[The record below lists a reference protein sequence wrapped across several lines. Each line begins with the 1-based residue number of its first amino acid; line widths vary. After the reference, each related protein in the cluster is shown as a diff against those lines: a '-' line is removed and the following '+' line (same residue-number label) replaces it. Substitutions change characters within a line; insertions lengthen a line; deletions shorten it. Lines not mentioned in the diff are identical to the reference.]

1 MFQIFKTKNKKLL
14 NNYRHRLICRD
25 IFDHVAQ
32 MQDALKTQSNEYWKK
47 KREMTRWKIEI
58 KK

>member
-25 IFDHVAQ
+25 IFDHVTQ